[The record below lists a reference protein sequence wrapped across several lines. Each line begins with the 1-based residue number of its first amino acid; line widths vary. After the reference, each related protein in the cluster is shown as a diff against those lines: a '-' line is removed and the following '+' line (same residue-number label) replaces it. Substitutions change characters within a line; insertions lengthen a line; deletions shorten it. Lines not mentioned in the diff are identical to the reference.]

1 MSLCFKLH
9 CLLGLTFSLCAVQR
23 IRASQRHGRPVPT
36 PKAHSTFL
44 ILTVWVHILER
55 FRVAAHILHV
65 PQKIFT
71 DEDVRNIKNMD
82 AIEKCVVQLTN
93 LAASLDITFPD
104 PSLEL
109 VLKLVSEKDPHTK
122 KKQFHYYFVDL
133 NKKLLFWLSD
143 CQPMGVFKGL
153 KGVTEPTH
161 ISKFTWRVS
170 AASLVDAMVYGTQ
183 RRH

>member
-1 MSLCFKLH
+1 M
-9 CLLGLTFSLCAVQR
+9 
-23 IRASQRHGRPVPT
+23 
-36 PKAHSTFL
+36 
-44 ILTVWVHILER
+44 WVHILEW

-82 AIEKCVVQLTN
+82 AIEKCVVQLAN

-104 PSLEL
+104 SSLEL

-122 KKQFHYYFVDL
+122 KKQFHYYFVDV
-133 NKKLLFWLSD
+133 NKKLLFWLSN
-143 CQPMGVFKGL
+143 CAPMGVFQGL
-153 KGVTEPTH
+153 KGVNEPMH

-170 AASLVDAMVYGTQ
+170 TASLADAVVHREGA
-183 RRH
+183 RDPILVCRPR